1 MLTEHHNELDPATV
15 INISTIVMQ
24 GNIYQI
30 YFPRFCISLFI
41 LCILIY
47 FFTCDVSDQ
56 YFLIVGA
63 FTPLTN
69 EGNIVIDG
77 MLAFCYAFSDHNL
90 AHITVTPMLWFPEMI
105 EWIFGMEK
113 VSQGYVS
120 ILADL
125 GGLLLPF
132 NILNM

>member
-1 MLTEHHNELDPATV
+1 MLMT
-15 INISTIVMQ
+15 NI
-24 GNIYQI
+24 
-30 YFPRFCISLFI
+30 
-41 LCILIY
+41 
-47 FFTCDVSDQ
+47 
-56 YFLIVGA
+56 FLIVGA

-77 MLAFCYAFSDHNL
+77 MLASCYAFSDHNL

-120 ILADL
+120 ILTDL
-125 GGLLLPF
+125 GEFLLPF
-132 NILNM
+132 STLDI

>member
-1 MLTEHHNELDPATV
+1 MLVT
-15 INISTIVMQ
+15 NI
-24 GNIYQI
+24 
-30 YFPRFCISLFI
+30 
-41 LCILIY
+41 
-47 FFTCDVSDQ
+47 
-56 YFLIVGA
+56 FLIEGA
-63 FTPLTN
+63 YTPLTN
-69 EGNIVIDG
+69 EGNIVIDR
-77 MLAFCYAFSDHNL
+77 MLASCYAFSDHNL

-132 NILNM
+132 NTLNI

>member
-1 MLTEHHNELDPATV
+1 MLVT
-15 INISTIVMQ
+15 NI
-24 GNIYQI
+24 
-30 YFPRFCISLFI
+30 
-41 LCILIY
+41 
-47 FFTCDVSDQ
+47 
-56 YFLIVGA
+56 FLIVGA
-63 FTPLTN
+63 YTPLTN

-77 MLAFCYAFSDHNL
+77 MLASCYAFSDHNL

-125 GGLLLPF
+125 GEFLLPF
-132 NILNM
+132 STLDI

>member
-1 MLTEHHNELDPATV
+1 MLMT
-15 INISTIVMQ
+15 NI
-24 GNIYQI
+24 
-30 YFPRFCISLFI
+30 
-41 LCILIY
+41 
-47 FFTCDVSDQ
+47 
-56 YFLIVGA
+56 FLIEGA
-63 FTPLTN
+63 YTPLTN

-77 MLAFCYAFSDHNL
+77 MLASCYAFTDHNL
-90 AHITVTPMLWFPEMI
+90 AHITLTPMLWFPEMI

-132 NILNM
+132 NTLNM